1 MLIFPDYTSR
11 FNFEQPGPLN
21 FLIHKMVAGRQR
33 LWMRCVISTWALSQL
48 FEIFYYLQRF
58 RGGGIESIRGPI
70 VRKKYRPGDVVPESG
85 IYRVTH
91 DSHRLMHEATLLQDQ
106 RFPICRKCR
115 HDVRFELRRA
125 VKNPTRIT
133 SGYHAILEDYPDVEP
148 FIVN

>member
-1 MLIFPDYTSR
+1 MP
-11 FNFEQPGPLN
+11 
-21 FLIHKMVAGRQR
+21 H
-33 LWMRCVISTWALSQL
+33 VIGTWALSRL
-48 FEIFYYLQRF
+48 LKIFYYLCDSES
-58 RGGGIESIRGPI
+58 GGSKSNQGRI
-70 VRKKYRPGDVVPESG
+70 VRKKYRPGDLVPESG

-106 RFPICRKCR
+106 RFPICRKCN

>member
-1 MLIFPDYTSR
+1 
-11 FNFEQPGPLN
+11 
-21 FLIHKMVAGRQR
+21 
-33 LWMRCVISTWALSQL
+33 LSQL
-48 FEIFYYLQRF
+48 LEIFYYLQRF
-58 RGGGIESIRGPI
+58 RKRGIESIQGSI
-70 VRKKYRPGDVVPESG
+70 VRKKYRPGDLVPESG

-125 VKNPTRIT
+125 VKNPTRIA